1 MPAPLLEKSERN
13 NVARWFTVEMAHALQ
28 YVTVEWAKYTF
39 QNGLS
44 RQHIVDPFGENVSF
58 HRRYVNEHE
67 VDDSRVHQQQL
78 QAYEPVLTAVS
89 PDGLFT
95 GVIAHHCPMQD
106 RLEEDNLENKPT
118 LDPMFPRNYTCSIEL
133 RVFDNKG
140 HKLLSKYNYNLP
152 GHDSRIIGFSLHSPK
167 GTNNLQQYHLT
178 MLSWDR
184 YSADRQV
191 CRCKDKAGCIL
202 KPWSAVCHRNQYNL
216 AKNDVYVWSSWIG
229 FCHRQHD
236 ECDLFLC
243 VKDCNHIAV
252 PNSSSWS
259 CSRGSEDSECWEA
272 PAFAGTLGGRAAVGV
287 VRLEPTEK
295 PRDLATEFQG
305 VKQRWQSSIILYPDN
320 PYFNRAHMFKCSGGD
335 KAYRGIFQVDVGA
348 TFENPDIPSTARVVR
363 SCYLRE
369 YNDASPII
377 PQELLAG
384 EGACAGCESWGVVTD
399 TRCTGF
405 TSWCVSSYGASH
417 APGIYLNGKFSQV
430 GTMFLSTWD
439 LAGYTARQL
448 GNYRYANL
456 RVAQVFPVEPP
467 SGNSFTSLMFD
478 IFYVIDFV
486 TPSEHM
492 RWGPV
497 AMSELRVARCQQKQ
511 EDMNVSFTL
520 LNHDT
525 LRRVWAPEFLNVQA
539 FREASDVVIVSENA
553 IEQHASFTIYSQDK
567 LGITSSFDT
576 LIGPIG
582 ALATGSRSYGNR
594 WVNANS
600 GRSKVSGPAAAVRLG
615 QMVPLDNEVTGGE
628 TWATPRFTDEQTKL
642 LRDAVAMTAQVT
654 EACPNSNGQL
664 VLFPCSGGSCSYIP
678 FKLPQPS
685 SDIFSSTALTGA
697 VDRNILTAGPT
708 FPGKASTGATFFFDE
723 LSDVWEFVAIFERK
737 VSKQRDDLYFIFHHT
752 ETAEAARLK
761 GGIGGDLPVPL
772 PAPHQKGIYEAEQG
786 AVYKWSEMDIRGVRA
801 ISIRYKTKGDFP
813 ATLKE
818 IQVKGKPQ
826 KCPPHG
832 FFADSSCPIVEIR
845 PNTVTE
851 LDCEGEWGEWSMCD
865 NQCRRTRFFNIK
877 RHPRP
882 GGKPCLLFEKNPCDA
897 CEMWF
902 TGGISSTRAPS
913 TTAWSTRSTLRT
925 TQVFTRNTTTTKE
938 PLMIGGMPW
947 YFIVAIAVANAG
959 LLLVILGT
967 AWCVLQRRHRQL
979 SIILHLQ
986 ESRELAEAE
995 EKAHNAEALAA
1006 AAKEAA
1012 RANVE
1017 GTPLAS
1023 QPEAQ
1028 STTIKLTG
1036 TSPVHLKQRGW
1047 KTKDKRGKK
1056 HTSDA
1061 PVLRTPASKEEFFE
1075 PVP

>member
-1 MPAPLLEKSERN
+1 
-13 NVARWFTVEMAHALQ
+13 
-28 YVTVEWAKYTF
+28 
-39 QNGLS
+39 
-44 RQHIVDPFGENVSF
+44 
-58 HRRYVNEHE
+58 
-67 VDDSRVHQQQL
+67 
-78 QAYEPVLTAVS
+78 
-89 PDGLFT
+89 
-95 GVIAHHCPMQD
+95 
-106 RLEEDNLENKPT
+106 
-118 LDPMFPRNYTCSIEL
+118 
-133 RVFDNKG
+133 
-140 HKLLSKYNYNLP
+140 
-152 GHDSRIIGFSLHSPK
+152 
-167 GTNNLQQYHLT
+167 
-178 MLSWDR
+178 
-184 YSADRQV
+184 
-191 CRCKDKAGCIL
+191 
-202 KPWSAVCHRNQYNL
+202 
-216 AKNDVYVWSSWIG
+216 
-229 FCHRQHD
+229 
-236 ECDLFLC
+236 
-243 VKDCNHIAV
+243 
-252 PNSSSWS
+252 
-259 CSRGSEDSECWEA
+259 
-272 PAFAGTLGGRAAVGV
+272 
-287 VRLEPTEK
+287 
-295 PRDLATEFQG
+295 
-305 VKQRWQSSIILYPDN
+305 
-320 PYFNRAHMFKCSGGD
+320 
-335 KAYRGIFQVDVGA
+335 
-348 TFENPDIPSTARVVR
+348 
-363 SCYLRE
+363 
-369 YNDASPII
+369 
-377 PQELLAG
+377 
-384 EGACAGCESWGVVTD
+384 
-399 TRCTGF
+399 
-405 TSWCVSSYGASH
+405 
-417 APGIYLNGKFSQV
+417 
-430 GTMFLSTWD
+430 MFLSTWD

-511 EDMNVSFTL
+511 EEMNVSFTL

-654 EACPNSNGQL
+654 EACPNSKLHPSFESAPCVDTCHKGLTFTLLDGSDADPGCEPFGPSGQL

-882 GGKPCLLFEKNPCDA
+882 GGKPCLLFEKNPCDGRPFCDSSHHLPNGEHYIGPDILKKSKRRDCKTHQSVWSACVNCRQLRYTHIIMHAALDGKPCPKERFEMRFCDPA

-979 SIILHLQ
+979 SIILQMQ

-1047 KTKDKRGKK
+1047 KTKDKRGKQ